1 LARVLRIFD
10 TMAGRKVAFE
20 PRVPGRVSIYVCG
33 PTVYDVPHLGH
44 GRTALVFDVMRRY
57 FEWSGYAVS
66 YVSNVTDVEDKII
79 ARAARE
85 GSSETEVARRFT
97 DAYWR
102 ELDRLAVGRPDDMP
116 TATGFIAEMQALVA
130 ELVARGVAYVI
141 EGEGVYFSVERYDPY
156 GELSHR
162 RLDDLLDAAGA
173 RVDVDERKRSP
184 VDFALWKAAKEGE
197 PSWASPWGDGRPG
210 WHIECS
216 AMALAILG
224 EGFDL
229 HGGGDDLVFPHHE
242 NERAQAE
249 AAGHDFARYWV
260 HSGMVTTDG
269 EKMSKS
275 LQNFITLQDALD
287 VHDPRA
293 FRLAVLQSHYRSQQE
308 LGTDVLT
315 DAGQAVAR
323 LDALVRR
330 VRGAGVP
337 TEGATADTGVVDAF
351 RAAMDDDFGTP
362 QAVAVLFDAVRAAN
376 QAIDAGDSRRA
387 SVLFATVRELT
398 GVLGIELVDA
408 PAGDAEVDAQ
418 VQARTD
424 ARARG
429 AYDEADRIRDE
440 LAARGISLEDTPHG
454 TIWHR

>member
-1 LARVLRIFD
+1 
-10 TMAGRKVAFE
+10 
-20 PRVPGRVSIYVCG
+20 
-33 PTVYDVPHLGH
+33 
-44 GRTALVFDVMRRY
+44 
-57 FEWSGYAVS
+57 
-66 YVSNVTDVEDKII
+66 
-79 ARAARE
+79 
-85 GSSETEVARRFT
+85 
-97 DAYWR
+97 
-102 ELDRLAVGRPDDMP
+102 
-116 TATGFIAEMQALVA
+116 
-130 ELVARGVAYVI
+130 
-141 EGEGVYFSVERYDPY
+141 
-156 GELSHR
+156 
-162 RLDDLLDAAGA
+162 
-173 RVDVDERKRSP
+173 
-184 VDFALWKAAKEGE
+184 
-197 PSWASPWGDGRPG
+197 
-210 WHIECS
+210 
-216 AMALAILG
+216 MALAILG

-260 HSGMVTTDG
+260 HSGMVTTGG

-315 DAGQAVAR
+315 DAGQAGAR

-330 VRGAGVP
+330 VRSAGVP
-337 TEGATADTGVVDAF
+337 TEGATADAGVVDAF
-351 RAAMDDDFGTP
+351 GTAMDDDFGTP

-387 SVLFATVRELT
+387 STVRELT
-398 GVLGIELVDA
+398 GVLGIELVGA
-408 PAGDAEVDAQ
+408 PAGDAEVDAR

-429 AYDEADRIRDE
+429 AYGEADRIRDE
-440 LAARGISLEDTPHG
+440 LAARGITLEDTPHG